1 VAINP
6 EGMAPQV
13 PEGLFV
19 TSYFLAYFNRG
30 LNAIIYGLLNQNFR
44 REYKRIL
51 LTSGTRGAVCRVVP
65 RAATPRVYRARFRL
79 GFMIGTWSRQMRSSL
94 D

>member
-1 VAINP
+1 LAWLWP
-6 EGMAPQV
+6 STPKEWLPKSQRG
-13 PEGLFV
+13 
-19 TSYFLAYFNRG
+19 SFLAYFNRG